1 MLVHSFL
8 SSQTLFSPTQIAQTD
23 SGDTTVD
30 RGFIVSLGGLGT
42 ISAITV

>member
-23 SGDTTVD
+23 SGDTILD
-30 RGFIVSLGGLGT
+30 RGFIVSLTSLVDKPWKEG
-42 ISAITV
+42 